1 MYSSFFFMGLQ
12 EFTLLFSELIIYH
25 TNSFLVK
32 IVINYKKIFHVSIEI
47 IKQITKL
54 YKQSMA
60 SLSSLY

>member
-32 IVINYKKIFHVSIEI
+32 IVINYKKIFYVSIEI

-60 SLSSLY
+60 SLSSLH